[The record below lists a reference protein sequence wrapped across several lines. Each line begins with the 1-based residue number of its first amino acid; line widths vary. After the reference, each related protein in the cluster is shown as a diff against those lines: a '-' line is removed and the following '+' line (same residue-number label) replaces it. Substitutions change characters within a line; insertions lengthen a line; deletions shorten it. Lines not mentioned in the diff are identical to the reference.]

1 MTRAKNRSTHPL
13 DAIKSAFARPTT
25 INRTRVAARD
35 AAALGMDTSAVV
47 AVIQALDYPA
57 DFVKSDPAHN
67 DHTKWHD
74 TYKPTVNGQILYLKF
89 TTDDQGRYLLTSFKE
104 ATS

>member
-1 MTRAKNRSTHPL
+1 MSRAKNKSTHPL
-13 DAIKSAFARPTT
+13 DAIKSAFSQPTAV
-25 INRTRVAARD
+25 NRTRVAARD
-35 AAALGMDTSAVV
+35 AAALGLDTAAVI

-57 DFVKSDPAHN
+57 DFVKSEPAHH

>member
-1 MTRAKNRSTHPL
+1 MTRAKNRSTYPL
-13 DAIKSAFARPTT
+13 DAIKSAFALPTT
-25 INRTRVAARD
+25 INRTRVAVRD

-47 AVIQALDYPA
+47 AVIQAFDYPA
-57 DFVKSDPAHN
+57 DFEKSDPAHN

-89 TTDDQGRYLLTSFKE
+89 TTDDQGRYPLTSFKE

>member
-1 MTRAKNRSTHPL
+1 MTRAKSRYTHPL
-13 DAIKSAFARPTT
+13 DAIKSAFAQPTT
-25 INRTRVAARD
+25 INRTKVAARD
-35 AAALGMDTSAVV
+35 AATLGMDTAAVV
-47 AVIQALDYPA
+47 AVIQALEYPA

-89 TTDDQGRYLLTSFKE
+89 TTDDQGRYLLTNFKE
-104 ATS
+104 AAS